1 MLEGGSNE
9 IDRDVVIATDRE
21 ADWKDL
27 HWRLRSL
34 AQQRVALEAEEVSYL
49 LEAEETRLFRRLGY
63 SSMIEYMERELHWGP
78 HAAKERLRVVRE
90 LGDLPLIAEQFRA
103 GELCF
108 SAVRELSRVATAE
121 TEEKFLAQARGKTAR
136 DVERMVAGLK
146 RGDEPGAD
154 PDPARIKKR
163 VVLEVSIEVH
173 ARFRRTRTALDTERG
188 ERLTDDEVMDT
199 LLRGSEQAATGVP
212 RPAVQVAVTT
222 CRRCRRDF
230 VGAAGEQIEIA
241 RPTAER
247 LTCDAEDIGD
257 LESDAPTRVRPTIP
271 AAIRRKVFHRDNF
284 ACVVPGCRATRNLD
298 VHHVVHRKD
307 GGKHS
312 MSEIVV
318 LCSGHHQQLH
328 QGRLV
333 IIGRAPDLTF
343 EWRPDD
349 DVETATTS
357 PPWDY
362 EDDPPDDRGD
372 PRTG

>member
-1 MLEGGSNE
+1 MLDGGSNE
-9 IDRDVVIATDRE
+9 SDRDVAIATDRE
-21 ADWKDL
+21 ADWKEL

-34 AQQRVALEAEEVSYL
+34 AQQRVALEAEELGYL
-49 LEAEETRLFRRLGY
+49 LEAEETRLYRRLGY

-90 LGDLPLIAEQFRA
+90 LCGLPLIAEQFRA

-121 TEEKFLAQARGKTAR
+121 TENFLAEARGRTAR
-136 DVERMVAGLK
+136 DVERMVSGLK
-146 RGDEPGAD
+146 RGDEPGAN
-154 PDPARIKKR
+154 PDPRLIKKR
-163 VVLEVSIEVH
+163 VVLEVSIEVD
-173 ARFRRTRTALDTERG
+173 ARYRRTRTALDKERG
-188 ERLTDDEVMDT
+188 ERLTDDEVMDA
-199 LLRGSEQAATGVP
+199 LLRGTDQAATGVVP

-222 CRRCRRDF
+222 CKQCKRDF
-230 VGAAGEQIEIA
+230 VGAAGEQIEID

-247 LTCDAEDIGD
+247 LKCDAEHIGD
-257 LESDAPTRVRPTIP
+257 LESDAPTRVKPTIP

-298 VHHVVHRKD
+298 CHHLVHRKD
-307 GGKHS
+307 GGKHT
-312 MSEIVV
+312 MSEIAV

-328 QGRLV
+328 RGRLV
-333 IIGRAPDLTF
+333 IIGSPPDLTF

-357 PPWDY
+357 PAWDY
-362 EDDPPDDRGD
+362 EDVPADDRGD
-372 PRTG
+372 PQSG